1 MRNLQEFP
9 ARVLSQPDYR
19 ENNFIMPYVGPW
31 KKQQISIKTALLEG
45 RNIPLELPSFR
56 LKALWGSTTHK
67 SVVTLL
73 DQAVVSGTN
82 FLTGVIVGRTLIK
95 EDFGLYMLGLSI
107 VLFGMSFQTSLIMA
121 PYTVYSPR
129 LQGLE
134 HRSYTGSTL
143 IHQFFISLIAL
154 VILVLGGGL
163 ASLGIGPQGFAT
175 MVWVLAA
182 VMTFILLKDFLRQIC
197 FAQLRLNAALLLDSA
212 AAVIQLGSL
221 LFLAHEGLLT
231 LDHVFWIFG
240 LAGGIPGMAYLYWH
254 RRDFHLT
261 ISQASIALKKN
272 WSFAKWSFGSAVAS
286 LILSQLY
293 PWILAGFHDM
303 ATVGVLAACWSLV
316 YITNPFLMGMTNL
329 LSPMA
334 AHAFAQGGVK
344 KMNRLIFLF
353 TIVLLIFMATFCLIA
368 LFKGD
373 WLLSLFY
380 GKKYVGNGQI
390 VAIAFIR
397 LPSSNMTIPLCC
409 GLMAA
414 ELPDIV
420 FKSYI
425 LGVVLTFIFGIP
437 LVKYY
442 GINGIV
448 IGMIISAITVSLSR
462 LWGYI
467 SFMAEM

>member
-1 MRNLQEFP
+1 M
-9 ARVLSQPDYR
+9 A
-19 ENNFIMPYVGPW
+19 YVGPW
-31 KKQQISIKTALLEG
+31 KKQISIKTALLEG
-45 RNIPLELPSFR
+45 ENIPLELPSFR

-73 DQAVVSGTN
+73 DQAMVSGTN

-121 PYTVYSPR
+121 PYTIYSPR

-134 HRSYTGSTL
+134 YRRYTGSTL
-143 IHQFFISLIAL
+143 IHHLCLSVLAL
-154 VILVLGGGL
+154 VALILAGCL
-163 ASLGIGPQGFAT
+163 ASLGIGPHGSAT
-175 MVWVLAA
+175 IIWVLAA

-221 LFLAHEGLLT
+221 LFLANEGLLT

-254 RRDFHLT
+254 RQDFHLT

-334 AHAFAQGGVK
+334 AHAFAQGGAK

-353 TIVLLIFMATFCLIA
+353 TIALLTFMATFCFIA

-390 VAIAFIR
+390 VA
-397 LPSSNMTIPLCC
+397 LLSLGYLLSNITIPLCC

-414 ELPDIV
+414 ELPDLV
-420 FKSYI
+420 FKSYL
-425 LGVVLTFIFGIP
+425 LGVGLTFIFGIP

-442 GINGIV
+442 GITGVV
-448 IGMIISAITVSLSR
+448 IAMIISSITVSLSR
-462 LWGYI
+462 LW
-467 SFMAEM
+467 SFLTFMGEIKLNNICPLI